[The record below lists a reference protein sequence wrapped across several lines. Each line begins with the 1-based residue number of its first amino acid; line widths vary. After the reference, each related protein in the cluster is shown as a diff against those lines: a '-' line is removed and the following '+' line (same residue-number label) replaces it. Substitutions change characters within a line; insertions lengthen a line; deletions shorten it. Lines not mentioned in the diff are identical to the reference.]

1 MKTLLHI
8 CALLT
13 FALLGF
19 TITGCSNAP
28 KLERAQMN
36 PPSGDDLVGTYSI
49 IEDTVSGLPLTESSL
64 DKSRIEIHK
73 DGTSLFTDFPL
84 FEKRRGIQGI
94 PQHRVTKPGT
104 WFVASD
110 TAGYNVTLTPDS
122 EDRIKAL
129 VVESGQP
136 SDLIIYYAPA
146 TEGFFTKWRKAQP

>member
-1 MKTLLHI
+1 MKTILRNWS
-8 CALLT
+8 LLT
-13 FALLGF
+13 AALLGF
-19 TITGCSNAP
+19 VMTSCSDAP

-73 DGTSLFTDFPL
+73 DGTALFTDFPL

-104 WFVASD
+104 WFAASD
-110 TAGYNVTLTPDS
+110 AAGYNVTLTPDS

-129 VVESGQP
+129 VVESSQP

-146 TEGFFTKWRKAQP
+146 TEGFFTKWRKTQP